1 MLLESED
8 LQLRESIWS
17 VRASW
22 QSKYLILF
30 GLQLAICFG
39 LVVWYEITQNT
50 EDSAIETFFSIGDRL
65 SPFIIVIAAESLLLL
80 EIFIMLSERYLL
92 KRYKE
97 GRAEGRA
104 EGLAEGLAEAQV
116 KIDAWNKRRMEAEAK
131 GEAFDEP
138 LPKLNGKK

>member
-1 MLLESED
+1 M
-8 LQLRESIWS
+8 
-17 VRASW
+17 
-22 QSKYLILF
+22 
-30 GLQLAICFG
+30 
-39 LVVWYEITQNT
+39 VVWYEITQNT

-97 GRAEGRA
+97 GRAEG
-104 EGLAEGLAEAQV
+104 LAEGLAEAQV